1 MELEAVVEEILR
13 GLERERGFKILSQPS
28 LEGASG
34 MIRRVDFV
42 IKYFNN
48 VKYLVE
54 CKDVRSRNP
63 STFHTQMCRAYTEL
77 CDLLLKLNRGRLDI
91 PRVRG
96 IVVVRDFPYIVLDFP
111 YIGRYLDRREIEF
124 EKWENLFRP
133 ISTQFYTL
141 DMFRDLGLDDIKE
154 EIREECERRFF
165 NREEDEVGGE

>member
-1 MELEAVVEEILR
+1 MMELEEEVEEILR

-54 CKDVRSRNP
+54 CKDVRSKRR
-63 STFHTQMCRAYTEL
+63 STFNTHMCRAYTEL
-77 CDLLLKLNRGRLDI
+77 CDLLLKLNRGGLEFLVI

-96 IVVVRDFPYIVLDFP
+96 IVVVRDFPYIGQD
-111 YIGRYLDRREIEF
+111 LDRWEIEF

>member
-1 MELEAVVEEILR
+1 
-13 GLERERGFKILSQPS
+13 
-28 LEGASG
+28 
-34 MIRRVDFV
+34 
-42 IKYFNN
+42 
-48 VKYLVE
+48 
-54 CKDVRSRNP
+54 
-63 STFHTQMCRAYTEL
+63 MCRAYTEL
-77 CDLLLKLNRGRLDI
+77 CDLLLKLNRGGLEFLVI

-96 IVVVRDFPYIVLDFP
+96 IVVVRDFPYIGQD
-111 YIGRYLDRREIEF
+111 LDRWEIEF

>member
-1 MELEAVVEEILR
+1 M
-13 GLERERGFKILSQPS
+13 
-28 LEGASG
+28 
-34 MIRRVDFV
+34 
-42 IKYFNN
+42 KYS
-48 VKYLVE
+48 VE

-96 IVVVRDFPYIVLDFP
+96 IVVVREFP
-111 YIGRYLDRREIEF
+111 YIGRYLDRWGIEF
-124 EKWENLFRP
+124 EKWKNLFRP

-141 DMFRDLGLDDIKE
+141 DIFRRSGIK

>member
-1 MELEAVVEEILR
+1 MTELEAEVEEILR
-13 GLERERGFKILSQPS
+13 MLERERGFEILSQQP

-34 MIRRVDFV
+34 MERKIDFV

-54 CKDVRSRNP
+54 CKDVRSKRR
-63 STFHTQMCRAYTEL
+63 STFNTHMCRAYTEL
-77 CDLLLKLNRGRLDI
+77 CDLLLKLNRGWLVI

-96 IVVVRDFPYIVLDFP
+96 IVVVRDFPYI
-111 YIGRYLDRREIEF
+111 GRDLDRREIEF

-165 NREEDEVGGE
+165 NREEDEA

>member
-1 MELEAVVEEILR
+1 MTELEAEVEEILR
-13 GLERERGFKILSQPS
+13 RLEREVGFEILSQPP

-63 STFHTQMCRAYTEL
+63 STFYDQMCRAYTEL
-77 CDLLLKLNRGRLDI
+77 CDLLLKLNSVEVRKYDFSH

-96 IVVVRDFPYIVLDFP
+96 IVVVRDIP
-111 YIGRYLDRREIEF
+111 YIGRDLDREESVIKLCDEF

-141 DMFRDLGLDDIKE
+141 DMFRDLGLD
-154 EIREECERRFF
+154 EIREECERSFIF
-165 NREEDEVGGE
+165 L

>member
-1 MELEAVVEEILR
+1 MMELEAEVEEILR
-13 GLERERGFKILSQPS
+13 RLERERGFEILSQPS

-54 CKDVRSRNP
+54 CKDVRSRNL

-77 CDLLLKLNRGRLDI
+77 CDLLLKLNRGWLEFLVI

-96 IVVVRDFPYIVLDFP
+96 IVVVRDFPYIGQD
-111 YIGRYLDRREIEF
+111 LDRWEIEF
-124 EKWENLFRP
+124 EKWENLFHP

-154 EIREECERRFF
+154 EIKEECERRFF